1 MTDKDVTT
9 AQPDA
14 PDEEVVV
21 GEVVEGDV
29 VALEPADLGID
40 VPDDPEEA
48 RRVLLGEVAEA
59 RRDAA
64 SNLDDLRRVAAEFD
78 NYRKRIARDRHDIV
92 DRAAQRVVES
102 ILPVLDSFDAAFT
115 HDPQTPTEEKLV
127 AGMRSTYDQLVDV
140 LRKEGLEPIAALGE
154 PFDPEVHEAVASAA
168 DGDGSLVVS
177 GELRKGY
184 RLRGRVIRPALVAV
198 DHA

>member
-40 VPDDPEEA
+40 VPNDPE
-48 RRVLLGEVAEA
+48 EA

-140 LRKEGLEPIAALGE
+140 LRKEGLEPIPALGE
-154 PFDPEVHEAVASAA
+154 AFDPEVHEAVASAA